1 MKKLVLWKNCINNRN
16 YECFETLQTFIMET
30 ETEVDD
36 GIISDKS
43 EHLNKFLRKF

>member
-16 YECFETLQTFIMET
+16 YDCFEKLQTFVIEA

-36 GIISDKS
+36 GIISEIS
-43 EHLNKFLRKF
+43 QHLSIS